1 MTQGKDAVL
10 FRMLAEHRR
19 LWQLGTEFRDNEE
32 GEAYDAAS
40 KCLRDQIRVTQPTTL
55 AGAIAQLELAVEF
68 DAADMVKATIAGLRE
83 IAATEPQS

>member
-40 KCLRDQIRVTQPTTL
+40 KCMRNLISVTKPATL
-55 AGAIAQLELAVEF
+55 AGAIAHLELAAEW
-68 DAADMVKATIAGLRE
+68 DDPDMVRTAVAGLRE
-83 IAATEPQS
+83 IAARETQP

>member
-1 MTQGKDAVL
+1 MTKSKDAVL
-10 FRMLAEHRR
+10 FRMLAEHGR

-40 KCLRDQIRVTQPTTL
+40 KCIRDQIRVTQPATL